1 MDDYMLY
8 GIIGAAALV
17 VVVVIIVLAV
27 CLRKH
32 KIEFVN
38 AVVETAEAL
47 EPLKARRGK
56 KITLPVLRA
65 EGYEFVGWFYDAKCT
80 ELCDIEKM
88 PKKDLVLYAGW
99 RRKKK
104 AKRPAPEQQ
113 PMSFMDGISHNLA
126 FRIALDW

>member
-1 MDDYMLY
+1 MDDNMLY
-8 GIIGAAALV
+8 GIIGAAVLV
-17 VVVVIIVLAV
+17 AIVVIIVLAV

-38 AVVETAEAL
+38 AVVKTDDVL

-56 KITLPVLRA
+56 KVTLPVLAA

-80 ELCDIEKM
+80 ELADIEKM
-88 PKKDLVLYAGW
+88 PKNDVVLYAGW

-104 AKRPAPEQQ
+104 AKESAE
-113 PMSFMDGISHNLA
+113 PMSFMEGISHNLA